1 MKRDNVN
8 YLAVGTFVLIA
19 LTILLLTIYKL
30 TGRAG
35 DSDSYHVY
43 YDNITG
49 LTDGSRVT
57 YEGYQ
62 IGFVAGVAPEQNGDG
77 TRYRVTLNVKR
88 GWHIPQ
94 DSVARIYSA
103 GLLAETV
110 INIEE
115 GERHDARLEPGSE
128 IAGQQGGDMFA
139 ALGSVATDI
148 GSLTR
153 DTLRPLLDNLNRQ
166 VTGLGGEM
174 ETRVPRILD
183 NVESMVAKLDKSAGA
198 LAQILNG
205 DNSRRIGNILGD
217 VESTATNFR
226 TLSSNLQETQVQLD
240 AVLSDA
246 HGLVGS
252 NQDDVRA
259 SVLSLRQALDSV
271 AREID
276 GILYEL
282 NSASRNMNE
291 FSREL
296 RGNPGLLLK
305 GGPAADK
312 GVNGD

>member
-19 LTILLLTIYKL
+19 LVILLLTIYQL

-49 LTDGSRVT
+49 LADGSRVT

-62 IGFVAGVAPEQNGDG
+62 IGFVAGVVPEQNGDG
-77 TRYRVTLNVKR
+77 TRYRVTLNIKR
-88 GWHIPQ
+88 GWHIPR

-128 IAGQQGGDMFA
+128 ITGRQGGDMFA

-166 VTGLGGEM
+166 VAGLGGEM

-183 NVESMVAKLDKSAGA
+183 NVESMVMKLDKSAGA
-198 LAQILNG
+198 LAQMLNG
-205 DNSRRIGNILGD
+205 ENSRRIGNILGD

-240 AVLSDA
+240 AVLRDA
-246 HGLVGS
+246 HGLVGH

-305 GGPAADK
+305 GGPATDK

>member
-1 MKRDNVN
+1 MKRDNIN
-8 YLAVGTFVLIA
+8 YLAVGSFVLIA
-19 LTILLLTIYKL
+19 LVILVVALYKL
-30 TGRAG
+30 TGHVG
-35 DSDSYHVY
+35 DSDPYHVY
-43 YDNITG
+43 YGNITG
-49 LTDGSRVT
+49 LMDGSRVT

-62 IGFVAGVAPEQNGDG
+62 VGFVSGVEPEQSATG
-77 TRYRVTLNVKR
+77 TRYRVTVNIKR
-88 GWHIPQ
+88 GWRIPA

-115 GERHDARLEPGSE
+115 GARHDAYLAPDSE
-128 IAGQQGGDMFA
+128 IPGQQGGDMFA
-139 ALGSVATDI
+139 ALGTVAADI

-153 DTLRPLLDNLNRQ
+153 DSLKPLLDNLNRQ

-183 NVESMVAKLDKSAGA
+183 NVESMVEKLDQSAGA
-198 LAQILNG
+198 LTQMLSAGNTQ
-205 DNSRRIGNILGD
+205 RVGNILGD
-217 VESTATNFR
+217 VETTAANFR
-226 TLSSNLQETQVQLD
+226 ALSDGLQETQRQLD
-240 AVLSDA
+240 ALMGAA
-246 HGLVGS
+246 HGLVGA
-252 NQDDVRA
+252 NQEDVRA

-271 AREID
+271 AREVD

-305 GGPAADK
+305 GGPAAEK

>member
-1 MKRDNVN
+1 MKRDNIN
-8 YLAVGTFVLIA
+8 YLAVGSFVLIA
-19 LTILLLTIYKL
+19 LVILLGAIYKL
-30 TGRAG
+30 TGRSG

-43 YDNITG
+43 YENITG

-62 IGFVAGVAPEQNGDG
+62 VGFVAGVAPEQGEHG
-77 TRYRVTLNVKR
+77 TRYRVALNIKR
-88 GWHIPQ
+88 GWRIPA

-115 GERHDARLEPGSE
+115 GARRDAYLADGSE

-139 ALGSVATDI
+139 ALGSVAADV

-153 DTLRPLLDNLNRQ
+153 DTLKPLLDNLNRQ
-166 VTGLGGEM
+166 LTGLGGEM

-198 LAQILNG
+198 LTHILNG
-205 DNSRRIGNILGD
+205 DNTRRIGNIMGD
-217 VESTATNFR
+217 VETTAANFR
-226 TLSSNLQETQVQLD
+226 VLSEGLHDTQLQLD
-240 AVLSDA
+240 TVLRDVQ
-246 HGLVGS
+246 GLVGG

-259 SVLSLRQALDSV
+259 AVVSLRQALDSV

-276 GILYEL
+276 GILYEI

-296 RGNPGLLLK
+296 RGNPGLLLN
-305 GGPAADK
+305 GGPAAEK
-312 GVNGD
+312 GVSGD